1 VLPAVSR
8 WVCDPCPVE
17 RSLALADAL
26 GVTTHTASI
35 LARRGLV
42 DVDAARAFLA
52 AADVHDPALMGGMGE
67 ACDLIL
73 RHVGEGSRVVVFGD
87 YDVDGVCSTAIAIRA
102 LRAIGAQPA
111 WRLPSRAE
119 GYGLSEAVV
128 RELAA
133 EGAGL
138 IVTVD
143 CGVTAVAEVAL
154 ASSLG
159 VDVIVTDH
167 HRPGATLPD
176 CPVVHPAIGGYPF
189 DSLCGAGVALKL
201 SEALR
206 GAAGLDPST
215 AGEDIDLAGLAT
227 LCDMVPLVGE
237 NRRIARTGMKE
248 LARTRKAGLRA
259 LMAVAALDP
268 ADVDERSAGFRLG
281 PRINAAGRLARADAA
296 LELLLT
302 EDRERADEIA
312 RELDGLNHDRRET
325 EVRITREAEAL
336 CATQTSAAAI
346 VVAGEGWHPGV
357 VGIVASRLVE
367 RFRRPVVVI
376 ALDGDTGRGS
386 GRSIEPYDLHA
397 GIGSASER
405 LIRFGGHRM
414 AAGLEIH
421 RDEIDGFRA
430 ALARHAGEALCPD
443 DLQPVQEVHAVVPAG
458 ALGLDLAE
466 ELERLGP
473 FGAGNPSPVLMV
485 PAARIEHV
493 TAMGEGREHARF
505 TLSGGS
511 ARARGVAFRTSQS
524 ALADAGAAE
533 HDVAVSLERNRW
545 NGAVEPRVVLK
556 TLSPTRA
563 GTVIDVGGD
572 AALHDTIATEL
583 ACDPSAWWPEIP
595 AAPLSP
601 RPHSDRRGE
610 GFAGIAGDLLTSGE
624 SVLVL
629 VADVAR
635 RRAGLE
641 RMVAGMAADE
651 NLHVASWDAV
661 GADPTLA
668 RASDHI
674 LALDPPPVAGGLT
687 LLDLACADGAM
698 AHVAWGAPEQEFA
711 LACWR
716 ERLALRPALIEIWR
730 ALDGAGELSGP
741 RLEQALRGAG
751 AYPRCGSHCGALV
764 RVLCELGLAIWD
776 TAGEVPRLVR
786 GSSERTDLDR
796 SSAYRAYSE
805 RLAVAERYLTTPQVT
820 EVRKAG

>member
-8 WVCDPCPVE
+8 WVCDPYPVD
-17 RSLALADAL
+17 RSLELADAL
-26 GVTTHTASI
+26 GVSPYTAAI
-35 LARRGLV
+35 LARRGLGEPEL
-42 DVDAARAFLA
+42 ARAFLA
-52 AADVHDPALMGGMGE
+52 ADDRHDPALLGSME
-67 ACDLIL
+67 AACELIL
-73 RHVGEGSRVVVFGD
+73 RHVRADSRVVVFGD
-87 YDVDGVCSTAIAIRA
+87 YDVDGVCSTAIAVRA
-102 LRAIGAQPA
+102 LRAVGAAPA

-119 GYGLSEAVV
+119 GYGLSETVV

-138 IVTVD
+138 ILTVD

-154 ASSLG
+154 ARSLG

-167 HRPGATLPD
+167 HRPGEVLPS
-176 CPVVHPAIGGYPF
+176 CPIVHPAIGGYPF

-206 GAAGLDPST
+206 SAAGLDPS
-215 AGEDIDLAGLAT
+215 AADEDLDLAGLAT

-237 NRRIARTGMKE
+237 NRRIARAGMVE
-248 LARTRKAGLRA
+248 LARTRKEGLRA

-281 PRINAAGRLARADAA
+281 PRLNAAGRLARADAA

-302 EDRERADEIA
+302 EDRDRADEIA

-325 EVRITREAEAL
+325 EVRITSEAEAM
-336 CATQTSAAAI
+336 CASQLSAAAL

-367 RFRRPVVVI
+367 RFRRPAVVI
-376 ALDGDTGRGS
+376 ALDGESGRGS
-386 GRSIEPYDLHA
+386 GRSIGAYDLHA
-397 GIGSASER
+397 GIGSADER

-443 DLQPVQEVHAVVPAG
+443 DLVPVQEVHAIVPAG
-458 ALGLDLAE
+458 ALGLELAE
-466 ELERLGP
+466 ELERIGP
-473 FGAGNPSPVLMV
+473 FGAGNPAPVLLV

-493 TAMGEGREHARF
+493 TAMGKGGEHARF

-524 ALADAGAAE
+524 ALADTGATE
-533 HDVAVSLERNRW
+533 HDVAVALERNRW

-556 TLSPTRA
+556 SLGPTPAGRVEEVRA
-563 GTVIDVGGD
+563 ERELGD
-572 AALHDTIATEL
+572 AVDAEL
-583 ACDPSAWWPEIP
+583 ACDPSAWWPVTAP
-595 AAPLSP
+595 AALAAQ
-601 RPHSDRRGE
+601 PHNDRRGE
-610 GFAGIAGDLLTSGE
+610 GFAGIVGDLLTSGE
-624 SVLVL
+624 SVLVV
-629 VADVAR
+629 VADVGR

-641 RMVAGMAADE
+641 RLVAGMADE
-651 NLHVASWDAV
+651 ALRVISWDAL
-661 GADPTLA
+661 GADPALGTG
-668 RASDHI
+668 SDHVV
-674 LALDPPPVAGGLT
+674 ALDPPPVADGLA
-687 LLDLACADGAM
+687 LLDAACAQDAL
-698 AHVAWGAPEQEFA
+698 AHLVWGAPEQEFA

-716 ERLALRPALIEIWR
+716 ERLALRPALVELWR
-730 ALDGAGELSGP
+730 ALDAAGELTGP
-741 RLEQALRGAG
+741 ALESALRGSG
-751 AYPRCGSHCGALV
+751 SHPRCGSHCGALV
-764 RVLCELGLAIWD
+764 RVLCELGLAVWD
-776 TAGEVPRLVR
+776 AESPTPGLVR
-786 GSSERTDLDR
+786 GDGGRTDLDR
-796 SSAYRAYSE
+796 SPAYRAYAA
-805 RLAVAERYLTTPQVT
+805 RLAAAEQHLAAPHRT